1 MSKILSILFFCF
13 YALFT
18 FSQESK
24 TEVPPKSKRFDD
36 LVKLAFLESCD
47 GWSVDEVLLED
58 SRRNAFL
65 DACRERFRLQTELQ
79 TEEFSDEYVYGR
91 LVQIRKAGKL
101 DVKATKRANSDVD
114 EWLPVAEIASR
125 LMMDRFQANI
135 DQWLVSPKL
144 LKEFDTLIAEI
155 VPDADRYESRKAAMK
170 LRKSRRLQPELLT
183 RVTDWKREIQT
194 TSVEHAASHLASLPT
209 NAGIYIFRD
218 KTGFLYIGQSNNLR
232 TRLTKHLDKSD
243 RKSLSKYLGATNS
256 EEITI
261 ELHVFAADSPAAS
274 TVVREAYE
282 SDLIRTRKPK
292 FIIAP

>member
-1 MSKILSILFFCF
+1 
-13 YALFT
+13 
-18 FSQESK
+18 
-24 TEVPPKSKRFDD
+24 
-36 LVKLAFLESCD
+36 
-47 GWSVDEVLLED
+47 
-58 SRRNAFL
+58 
-65 DACRERFRLQTELQ
+65 
-79 TEEFSDEYVYGR
+79 
-91 LVQIRKAGKL
+91 
-101 DVKATKRANSDVD
+101 
-114 EWLPVAEIASR
+114 
-125 LMMDRFQANI
+125 MDRFQANI

-144 LKEFDTLIAEI
+144 LKEFDALIAEI

-170 LRKSRRLQPELLT
+170 LRKSRRLQPELLA

-194 TSVEHAASHLASLPT
+194 TSVEHAASHLASLPS

-256 EEITI
+256 QEITI

-292 FIIAP
+292 FNIAP